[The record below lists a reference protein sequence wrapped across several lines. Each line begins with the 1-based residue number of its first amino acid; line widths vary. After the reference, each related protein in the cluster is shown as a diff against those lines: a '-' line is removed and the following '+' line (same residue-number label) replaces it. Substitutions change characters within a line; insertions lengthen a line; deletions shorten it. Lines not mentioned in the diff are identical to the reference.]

1 MRIDIVSDT
10 ICPWCFIG
18 KRRLE
23 RALAEN
29 RGLEAEIT
37 WRPFQLNPDMP
48 EGGLDRAS
56 YLEAKFGGPERAR
69 EIYGAIRAAGEQEGL
84 PFDFERIAKT
94 PNTLNSHRLI
104 HWAGTAGCQDAV
116 VERLFELYFFEGA
129 DVSDHEVLVAVAR
142 EAGMDA
148 DMVADL
154 LAKGSDLEL
163 VREEDMAARRMGIQ
177 GVPYFIIENKYA
189 VSGAQDPQIF
199 KQVFD
204 LIQNRQDE
212 AQASAEAGAAAGD

>member
-48 EGGLDRAS
+48 EGGLDRRS

-69 EIYGAIRAAGEQEGL
+69 EIYGTIRAAGEAGGL
-84 PFDFERIAKT
+84 RFDFERIAKT

-148 DMVADL
+148 DLVADL

-163 VREEDMAARRMGIQ
+163 VREEDKAARRMGIQ

-189 VSGAQDPQIF
+189 VSGAQDPQVF

-204 LIQNRQDE
+204 LVRNQQDE